1 MGMGV
6 FGGMGWFT
14 ELVVGAEDADV
25 FFLVA
30 EEDVDLFYGCVISR
44 SWGCWVW
51 FTYCQPCQEAS
62 PRSRKLV
69 VGDRAGGFAEG
80 AALVL
85 RRGHLVHVVVVVLR
99 CKHLRTLSARQSC
112 GTLPHILRS
121 QLTN

>member
-44 SWGCWVW
+44 SWGLLGMVHVLSTMSRSIAEVKNACGG
-51 FTYCQPCQEAS
+51 
-62 PRSRKLV
+62 RSR
-69 VGDRAGGFAEG
+69 GRI
-80 AALVL
+80 
-85 RRGHLVHVVVVVLR
+85 
-99 CKHLRTLSARQSC
+99 C
-112 GTLPHILRS
+112 
-121 QLTN
+121 